1 MEYNISPNGGKGVTI
16 ANYIMG
22 PHAFVT
28 MGAM

>member
-1 MEYNISPNGGKGVTI
+1 MEYNISLNGDKGVT
-16 ANYIMG
+16 NYIMG